1 MAHHLDHPRPGQR
14 AAGTLRQQMG
24 VQFRLTFMQSAVC
37 LDLMSGTRQAT
48 SQDEEMRQRLNPW
61 TRRVDESS

>member
-48 SQDEEMRQRLNPW
+48 SQDLRDATASEP
-61 TRRVDESS
+61 VDQAGR